1 MLPLLQLVR
10 LYLCP
15 DSFLLLSLPACHA
28 NLDMLTA
35 RISNLR
41 QVPLLRKGTQRI
53 QELEV
58 SPFLHM
64 LFVSCVA
71 SVEVHSASVDEALT
85 F

>member
-15 DSFLLLSLPACHA
+15 DSFLLFSLPVCHA
-28 NLDMLTA
+28 ILDMLTA
-35 RISNLR
+35 CISNFR
-41 QVPLLRKGTQRI
+41 QVPLLRQGTQRV

-64 LFVSCVA
+64 LYFSCVA
-71 SVEVHSASVDEALT
+71 SVEVHSACVDEALT